1 MPLCDLVPLCPSNRT
16 SLSCLI
22 PHALSPYTV
31 TDKLTT
37 MSAWNARAVA
47 ELRAALGLTQAEFA
61 RALGVRQQTVS
72 EWETGRYE
80 PRGASARM
88 LGILAEQRAPYDEPR
103 AGAKEGG

>member
-1 MPLCDLVPLCPSNRT
+1 MPRAL
-16 SLSCLI
+16 LS
-22 PHALSPYTV
+22 YTV
-31 TDKLTT
+31 PDKLTT
-37 MSAWNARAVA
+37 MTTWDARAVA

-88 LGILAEQRAPYDEPR
+88 LGILAEQRAPYDEPQ
-103 AGAKEGG
+103 AGAKDRG